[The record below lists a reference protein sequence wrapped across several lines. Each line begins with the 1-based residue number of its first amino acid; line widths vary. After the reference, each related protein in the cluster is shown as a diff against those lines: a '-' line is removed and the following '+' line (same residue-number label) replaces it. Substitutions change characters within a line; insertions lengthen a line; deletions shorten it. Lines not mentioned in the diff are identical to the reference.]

1 VLVDLGPPHEVL
13 VRALRGN
20 ADAIRFVQALTTV
33 YDVWDDL
40 TDGDPAT
47 PQQVD
52 QAFYLA
58 LIDIPTNPFFQTHRG
73 VLQPLIVTGMLGWWS
88 ANDLERLQ
96 SERARRVAYVSRC
109 DPADV
114 IAMCAALVGGMD
126 WARAC
131 MPEVK
136 LFINSESP
144 EDYMDEMERKHGMAE

>member
-1 VLVDLGPPHEVL
+1 VL

-20 ADAIRFVQALTTV
+20 AEAIRFVQALTAV
-33 YDVWDDL
+33 YNVWDDL
-40 TDGDPAT
+40 IDGDPAT
-47 PQQVD
+47 PAQID

-58 LIDIPTNPFFQTHRG
+58 LVDLPSNPFFQANRT
-73 VLQPLIVTGMLGWWS
+73 VLQPLIVTGMLGWWA
-88 ANDLERLQ
+88 ANELETLP

-136 LFINSESP
+136 LFINSEAP
-144 EDYMDEMERKHGMAE
+144 GEYMDEMEKKHGMAI